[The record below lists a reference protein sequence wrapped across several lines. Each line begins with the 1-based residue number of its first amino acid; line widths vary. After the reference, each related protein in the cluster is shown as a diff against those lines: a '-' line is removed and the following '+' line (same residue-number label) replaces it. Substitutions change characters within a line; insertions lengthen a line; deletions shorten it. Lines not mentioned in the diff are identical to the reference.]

1 MQNME
6 SLKNTALFKMMYGRV
21 NAVKNAPAV
30 PVKDLYAYPANKMA
44 LALHPHAQFLK
55 VKEIIAHSDDFKSFI
70 FSFSLYFSYIKF
82 YKKK

>member
-30 PVKDLYAYPANKMA
+30 AVKIYMLTLPIKWH
-44 LALHPHAQFLK
+44 LP
-55 VKEIIAHSDDFKSFI
+55 STRTCSF
-70 FSFSLYFSYIKF
+70 
-82 YKKK
+82 